1 MGKQEDICVI
11 IPTMNRPENLNITLK
26 SYFEGEV
33 FPSQMVIIDQSE
45 KENVREENKRIVSFY
60 RRYGKRIDYYFQQTP
75 SLTKARNI
83 GIDLCK
89 CNIIVGSDDDI
100 TVQKDTLKNILEIMK
115 DKKTSMIA
123 GIDLNM
129 KNSTSKL
136 GVLFFK
142 KSLKNRN
149 IGHVTSAMLGRFPEK
164 MSAEEVPTQ
173 WAMGFFFVVRYDLL
187 KKWGIS
193 WDEKLTS
200 YAYAEDLDFSYS
212 YYKRSK
218 EEKLRCIL
226 SKRVEVY
233 HRASQEWR
241 VSSKKSTRMYV
252 LNREYL
258 SYKHKMGIK
267 SRIAMRWCNFGDFI
281 LRILQ
286 KNAPIDI
293 LTSQLRCDIHRKE
306 LRNGQINP
314 DWYK

>member
-1 MGKQEDICVI
+1 MKNGICVI
-11 IPTMNRPENLNITLK
+11 IPTMNRPESLNITLA
-26 SYFEGEV
+26 SYFGGEML
-33 FPSQMVIIDQSE
+33 PSQVVIIDQSE
-45 KENVREENKRIVSFY
+45 KENIRKENLKLVLKY
-60 RRYGKRIDYYFQQTP
+60 RNYGKRIDYYFQHTP
-75 SLTKARNI
+75 SLTKARNK
-83 GIDLCK
+83 GISLCQY
-89 CNIIVGSDDDI
+89 NIIIGSDDDI
-100 TVQKDTLKNILEIMK
+100 TVQKDTLKNISEIMQ
-115 DKKTSMIA
+115 DKKISMIA

-129 KNSTSKL
+129 KISKSKI
-136 GVLFFK
+136 GALFLK

-149 IGHVTSAMLGRFPEK
+149 IGHITSAMLGRFPEN
-164 MSAEEVPTQ
+164 MLAEEVPTQ
-173 WAMGFFFVVRYDLL
+173 WAMGFFFVVRYNLL
-187 KKWGIS
+187 KEWGIS

-212 YYKRSK
+212 YFKKSK

-233 HRASQEWR
+233 HRTSQEWR
-241 VSSKKSTRMYV
+241 VPSKKSTRMYV

-267 SRIAMRWCNFGDFI
+267 SRIATRWCNFGDFI

-286 KNAPIDI
+286 KNAPIDV
-293 LTSQLRCDIHRKE
+293 LTSQLCCDIHRKE